1 MTVRIKKIIEKLL
14 MIIGIIAV
22 ALLWLGIFGII

>member
-1 MTVRIKKIIEKLL
+1 

-22 ALLWLGIFGII
+22 IAWS